1 MPTIFDQFEAC
12 SVRRDGNAFA
22 ELFTEDAVM
31 EFPFAKQR
39 FAGREAIRARAVT
52 AWSASPVIVAGFADR
67 IISGHGDDVCV
78 EYTARVAVE
87 GRTHDVRIVLRLRL
101 HEGRIAHMREYLDP
115 TALAEVRGA
124 TTIAVLHRY
133 HEAMRTKSA
142 DALADLYAPDAI
154 HAFPFFMANG
164 VHELAGREA
173 IRAAYRAGWEN
184 HPLDIHAVEDVFVQV
199 GAGPEVVTGQFRARA
214 TLRTTGAPVEITGLL
229 VLRVHAG
236 QIVHTRDFMDALGVA
251 HALGRAPFTTS
262 APSDLQQRDV

>member
-1 MPTIFDQFEAC
+1 MPTIYEQFEAC
-12 SVRRDGNAFA
+12 SVRRDGNAIA
-22 ELFTEDAVM
+22 ELFSEDAEM

-39 FAGREAIRARAVT
+39 CTGREAIRARAGT
-52 AWSASPVIVAGFADR
+52 AWSASPVIVGGFADR
-67 IISGHGDDVCV
+67 IISEHGDDVCV

-154 HAFPFFMANG
+154 HAFLFFLVFG
-164 VHELAGREA
+164 VFEL
-173 IRAAYRAGWEN
+173 
-184 HPLDIHAVEDVFVQV
+184 VCCVVF
-199 GAGPEVVTGQFRARA
+199 
-214 TLRTTGAPVEITGLL
+214 
-229 VLRVHAG
+229 RVA
-236 QIVHTRDFMDALGVA
+236 FC
-251 HALGRAPFTTS
+251 
-262 APSDLQQRDV
+262 